1 METKAN
7 YLMIGGFILGVL
19 AFAFVFVLWITN
31 IAGGGKNFLIVF
43 DGSVAGLTSG
53 SRVSF
58 NGIQV
63 GEVQSFALDAV
74 DARKVKVVVSV
85 REDTPV
91 RQDSRARIRS
101 LGLTGGSVVDI
112 TPGTPES
119 PLVVATADDP
129 IPRIEAV
136 RGGGGGLF
144 DAAPAALNTATEFIQ
159 RLDDLVAANE
169 KAITDTLTSVDE
181 FTTMLNAKSAEIDQ
195 AITDVNEGA
204 KSFRETTDKLE
215 GHVDAL
221 GSQAK
226 QGMQEFTATMQEA
239 RRAAV
244 SLNRILEK
252 FESSP
257 TGFLLRGSKP
267 PESTPRGR

>member
-1 METKAN
+1 
-7 YLMIGGFILGVL
+7 MIGGFILGVL

-101 LGLTGGSVVDI
+101 LGFTGGSVVDI

-136 RGGGGGLF
+136 RGAGGGLF

-204 KSFRETTDKLE
+204 KSFRETTEKLE
-215 GHVDAL
+215 GHVNAL

-267 PESTPRGR
+267 PENTPRGR

>member
-19 AFAFVFVLWITN
+19 AFAFLFVFWIAN
-31 IAGGGKNFLIVF
+31 IAGGGKNFLVVF
-43 DGSVAGLTSG
+43 DSSVAGLASG

-63 GEVQSFALDAV
+63 GEVQSFELDPA
-74 DARKVKVVVSV
+74 DSRKVKVVVSV

-91 RQDSRARIRS
+91 RQDSRARIQS
-101 LGLTGGSVVDI
+101 LGLTGGSGVDI

-119 PLVVATADDP
+119 PLLVATAEESTP
-129 IPRIEAV
+129 TIRAIK
-136 RGGGGGLF
+136 GGGGLF
-144 DAAPAALNTATEFIQ
+144 DAAPAALNSATEFIQ

-204 KSFRETTDKLE
+204 KSFRDTTDKLE

-221 GSQAK
+221 GGQAK
-226 QGMQEFTATMQEA
+226 QGMKEFTTTMQEA

-244 SLNRILEK
+244 TLNRILEK

-257 TGFLLRGSKP
+257 TGFLFRGSKP
-267 PESTPRGR
+267 PSR

>member
-7 YLMIGGFILGVL
+7 YLMIGGLILAVL
-19 AFAFVFVLWITN
+19 AFAFVFLFWIAN
-31 IAGGGKNFLIVF
+31 IAGGGKSFLIVF
-43 DGSVAGLTSG
+43 DSSVAGLTSG

-63 GEVQSFALDAV
+63 GEVQSFALDPV
-74 DARKVKVVVSV
+74 DARKVKVVISV

-91 RQDSRARIRS
+91 RQDSTARIQS
-101 LGLTGGSVVDI
+101 LGLTGGSGIDI
-112 TPGTPES
+112 TPGTPDV
-119 PLVVATADDP
+119 PLLVATAEDP
-129 IPRIEAV
+129 TPTIKAS
-136 RGGGGGLF
+136 GAGGGLF
-144 DAAPAALNTATEFIQ
+144 DAAPAALNSANEFIQ

-169 KAITDTLTSVDE
+169 KAITDTLASVDE

-195 AITDVNEGA
+195 AINDVNEGA
-204 KSFRETTDKLE
+204 RSFRETTGKLE
-215 GHVDAL
+215 GHVDVL
-221 GSQAK
+221 GRQAK

-252 FESSP
+252 FEKSP
-257 TGFLLRGSKP
+257 TGFLLRGSRP
-267 PESTPRGR
+267 PETTSPRR